1 METKTTEIYMDNS
14 EDETK
19 EIVSNILSALS
30 IECAFYTEDSV
41 NLTVSL
47 TGVADWVEVE
57 NLLSEAF
64 GYDVV
69 LD

>member
-19 EIVSNILSALS
+19 ETVSNALYALP
-30 IECAFYTEDSV
+30 IECAFCTEDSV
-41 NLTVSL
+41 NLTVFL
-47 TGVADWVEVE
+47 TGVVDWGEVE